1 MRMNSQCAMVAGVV
15 DMQRG
20 SALVTGLVFL
30 VAIMLLGLSA
40 SSGSIQQEM
49 GIRSIRD
56 QSVALEAAD
65 AALRAGETWLRTNS
79 GPLSVDYGP
88 RFGSVLVQ
96 ADGFCDA
103 NNNDCAAADAK
114 FWNDNGQPLG
124 QKGASG
130 IVDPTPVLNLVADQP
145 RYIIELMLCP
155 NPPCTGPP
163 NGQTRYYRIT
173 ARGVGLSAK
182 TERIVQSIYRYN

>member
-1 MRMNSQCAMVAGVV
+1 MNPRQRVMVAGIVN
-15 DMQRG
+15 MQRG

-30 VAIMLLGLSA
+30 VAIMMLGLSA

-56 QSVALEAAD
+56 QAVALEAAD

-79 GPLSVDYGP
+79 GPLSVNFGP

-96 ADGFCDA
+96 ADGFCA
-103 NNNDCAAADAK
+103 ATNNDCVAANAN

-124 QKGASG
+124 QKGKSG

-145 RYIIELMLCP
+145 RYIIELLLCP

-163 NGQTRYYRIT
+163 NSQTRYYRIT

-182 TERIVQSIYRYN
+182 TERIVQSVYRYN